1 MASTLDQF
9 VSRVRSLSESEKY
22 AELVE
27 TIDKSTEMLTRN
39 IGLSANVLESLD
51 PERHSLGHLAVL

>member
-1 MASTLDQF
+1 MAATLDQF

-27 TIDKSTEMLTRN
+27 TIEKSTEMLARN
-39 IGLSANVLESLD
+39 ISHATNVLESLD